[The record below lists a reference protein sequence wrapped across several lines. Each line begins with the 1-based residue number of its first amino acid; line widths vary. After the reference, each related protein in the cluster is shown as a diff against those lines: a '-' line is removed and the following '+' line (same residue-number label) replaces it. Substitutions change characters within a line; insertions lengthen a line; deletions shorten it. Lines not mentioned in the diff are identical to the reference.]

1 MSPKYQDQIDS
12 LKAELDTLR
21 PLNPEHVVA
30 LKDYFKIGLTYSSN
44 ALEGNS
50 LTETETKVVIED
62 GLTIGGKPL
71 KDHLEAV
78 GHAEAYDFMLSLA
91 GRRSLAERSILE
103 LHRLF
108 YRRIDEKN
116 AGRYRTVRVF
126 ITGSKHIPPA
136 ATQVPTRIRSLFR
149 SASSKRKQLHPV
161 DFAAWFHFRLVN
173 IHPFIHG
180 NGRTARLAMNVALLQ
195 DSYPLVYCSANLAPR
210 VSRHAGTLSG
220 HAERSGAVL

>member
-1 MSPKYQDQIDS
+1 MSPIYQNQIDS

-21 PLNPEHVVA
+21 PLKPEHVVA

-91 GRRSLAERSILE
+91 GRRSLTERSILE

-108 YRRIDEKN
+108 SRRIDEK
-116 AGRYRTVRVF
+116 
-126 ITGSKHIPPA
+126 
-136 ATQVPTRIRSLFR
+136 
-149 SASSKRKQLHPV
+149 KRWPV
-161 DFAAWFHFRLVN
+161 
-173 IHPFIHG
+173 
-180 NGRTARLAMNVALLQ
+180 
-195 DSYPLVYCSANLAPR
+195 
-210 VSRHAGTLSG
+210 
-220 HAERSGAVL
+220 